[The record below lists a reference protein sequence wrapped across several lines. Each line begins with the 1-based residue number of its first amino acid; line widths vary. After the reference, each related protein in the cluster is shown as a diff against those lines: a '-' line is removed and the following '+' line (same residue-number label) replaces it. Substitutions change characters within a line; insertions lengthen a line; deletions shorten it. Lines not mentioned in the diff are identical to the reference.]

1 MFCIYEVEWVLR
13 VKINS
18 KMTSEDFCLVN
29 SATTHTILKDKIYF
43 QSLILCK
50 ANVNT
55 ILGSSNLSEGSGR
68 VIIML
73 PKGTKLYIDD
83 ALYSSKSSTNLLSF
97 KDIRYNGV
105 GSFFGQY
112 PSLSDNEDPRPP
124 KSLIFV
130 LLVD

>member
-1 MFCIYEVEWVLR
+1 MFCIYEVAWVLR

-18 KMTSEDFCLVN
+18 KMTSKDFCLVN

-55 ILGSSNLSEGSGR
+55 ILGSSNLIEDSGR

-97 KDIRYNGV
+97 KDICYNGA

-112 PSLSDNEDPRPP
+112 PSLSNNEDPRPP